1 MNDDTN
7 TAVPNA
13 RPVLDVRD
21 FSVDLTA
28 GKTISPIVDK
38 VSFEVHEGRTL
49 GIVGESG
56 CGKSM
61 LSLGIMKLVPSPPAR
76 IAGGQVL
83 LDGTDLVPYSNG
95 QMQEIRGNR
104 ISMIFQEPMTSLN
117 PVYTVGYQIIEALR
131 AHSSMT
137 SAQARSRAIDLLRQV
152 GISNP
157 EKRVDEYP
165 HRLSG
170 GMRQRIVIAI
180 ALACN
185 PRVLIAD
192 EPTTAL
198 DVTIQAQILDLMRSL
213 KSESGT
219 AIILI
224 SHDLGVIAEMADD
237 VVVMYAGRII
247 EQAPV
252 HSLFAAPSHPYTQ
265 GLLASIPTVDG
276 DQERLQPIPGT
287 VPPPHDRPDGC
298 AFNPRCRF
306 SDAKCRTE
314 RPPLE
319 EKISGHKVAC
329 WHTDLGAQP

>member
-1 MNDDTN
+1 MNDDKTIV
-7 TAVPNA
+7 AQGA
-13 RPVLDVRD
+13 RPVLDIRD
-21 FSVDLTA
+21 FSVELRS

-38 VSFEVHEGRTL
+38 VNFEVHEGRTL

-61 LSLGIMKLVPSPPAR
+61 LSLGIMKLVPSPPAC
-76 IAGGQVL
+76 IAGGKVL
-83 LDGTDLVPYSNG
+83 LDGTDLVPCSERE
-95 QMQEIRGNR
+95 MQEVRGNR

-117 PVYTVGYQIIEALR
+117 PVYTVGFQIIEALR
-131 AHSSMT
+131 AHSSLT
-137 SAQARSRAIDLLRQV
+137 SAQARSRAIDLLREV

-157 EKRVDEYP
+157 EKRVEEYP

-170 GMRQRIVIAI
+170 GMRQRVMIAI

-213 KSESGT
+213 KSDSGT

-265 GLLASIPTVDG
+265 GLLGSMPTVDG

-287 VPPPHDRPDGC
+287 VPPPHDRPHGC
-298 AFNPRCRF
+298 AFHPRCKL
-306 SDAKCRTE
+306 SDETCRTQ

-329 WHTDLGAQP
+329 WHTGLGARP